1 MRKSSLPLL
10 GLALA
15 LGLAGLALQPGCIK
29 RDLMAGEKPGP
40 EGAAQPASATAQADV
55 VVTATPEPTRTVG
68 DTFYARGD
76 FRHAIAYLREEVKK
90 DPGNAHLWRHLGS
103 AYGQFED
110 YNNAI
115 YCYKRTLALNPTDLK
130 TFYNLSLVYDFKG
143 ALPDAEQIA
152 TKGLAM
158 DGKDAELHASLGNIL
173 ADEDKDDKA
182 MEHYK
187 TALELRPRDAVTRF
201 NKGALHFKRRE
212 FKEAE
217 VEYRAV
223 LTLSPKDME
232 AAENLSAIY
241 ILENR
246 LPDAEKLNRWV
257 VQNAPKNE
265 DTLENA
271 YFNLGIILDREEK
284 ISQAL
289 DMYKLAL
296 QVAPWDAAAY
306 VNAAVILERL
316 SRTGEALSYWEKYC
330 RLFPAS
336 KRQAEITKRIK
347 LLKKMVD
354 DESASGAKPKPLPT
368 PRD

>member
-1 MRKSSLPLL
+1 MMRKRSLPLL
-10 GLALA
+10 ALL
-15 LGLAGLALQPGCIK
+15 LGLAGLSGCLK
-29 RDLMAGEKPGP
+29 RDLVVGEKPGP
-40 EGAAQPASATAQADV
+40 AGAAQAQSPAAQAEA
-55 VVTATPEPTRTVG
+55 VTATAVPTRTVG

-90 DPGNAHLWRHLGS
+90 DPGNANLWRHLGS

-115 YCYKRTLALNPTDLK
+115 ICYQRTLAINPTDLK
-130 TFYNLSLVYDFKG
+130 TFYNLSLIYNFKG
-143 ALPDAEQIA
+143 SLPDAEQAA
-152 TKGLAM
+152 TKGLGLDA
-158 DGKDAELHASLGNIL
+158 KDAELHASLGNIL

-223 LTLSPKDME
+223 LTLAPKDME

-246 LPDAEKLNRWV
+246 LADAEKLNRWV

-271 YFNLGIILDREEK
+271 YFNLGIILDRQEK
-284 ISQAL
+284 IAGAL

-316 SRTGEALSYWEKYC
+316 GRTGEALSYWEKYC

-336 KRQAEITKRIK
+336 KRQSEIKKRIS

-354 DESASGAKPKPLPT
+354 DESNTGAKPKPLPT